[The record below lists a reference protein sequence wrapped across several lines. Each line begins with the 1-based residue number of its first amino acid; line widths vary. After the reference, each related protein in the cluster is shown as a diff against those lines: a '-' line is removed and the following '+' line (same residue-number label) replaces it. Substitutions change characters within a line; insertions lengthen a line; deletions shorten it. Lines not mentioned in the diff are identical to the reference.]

1 MSNDTKETIQ
11 YITAIGFL
19 FTGVLIC
26 FLSFF
31 LNKYDIENGVLWYLG
46 HSVIFC
52 GAVFGLNLAIKS
64 KVGDLETRLNEKI
77 DKKMKKVDDLIE
89 D

>member
-1 MSNDTKETIQ
+1 MTNDTKETIQ
-11 YITAIGFL
+11 YLTAIGFL
-19 FTGVLIC
+19 FTGVLLC

-31 LNKYDIENGVLWYLG
+31 LNSYDIKEGVLWYLG
-46 HSVIFC
+46 QGVIFC
-52 GAVFGLNLAIKS
+52 GSVFGLNLVIKT
-64 KVGDLETRLNEKI
+64 KVGDMESRLNEKI